1 MIELKNR
8 IAEGQFYFLL
18 TFILVSDMVNY
29 ISNEPVYRKRVIYE

>member
-29 ISNEPVYRKRVIYE
+29 ISNELSNRGGGSL